1 MSKAEGIGERF
12 QEWVESFPADAKLF
26 VDVAMDESQSED
38 LRRHAV
44 AGMSYILR
52 QLDFVPDHYRPTGV
66 IDDCLV
72 LRVLAEVGSEY
83 AGALDPGRL
92 KHWFRL
98 ANDREAIE
106 AFLGDYYTGLDR
118 AVRAMLVEGFRHKT
132 PAQWL
137 SDKEALD
144 RLADEVRREID
155 GYVPP
160 VVDDPTRAER
170 ELLSYLK
177 AKVGK

>member
-1 MSKAEGIGERF
+1 MAEGISVRF

-26 VDVAMDESQSED
+26 LEVATDDSLGED
-38 LRRHAV
+38 LRKHAV
-44 AGMSYILR
+44 AGMSYILK

-66 IDDCLV
+66 VDDCLV
-72 LRVLAEVGSEY
+72 LRILAEVGSEF
-83 AGALDPGRL
+83 AGELDPDRL

-98 ANDREAIE
+98 ANEREAIE
-106 AFLGDYYTGLDR
+106 AFVGDAYPGLDR
-118 AVRAMLVEGFRHKT
+118 AVRAMLVEGFRHKS
-132 PAQWL
+132 PGQWL
-137 SDKEALD
+137 ADREGLG
-144 RLADEVRREID
+144 RLADEVRKEID

-160 VVDDPTRAER
+160 VVEDPDRAAR